1 MLLPILV
8 PMIIGMFLALN
19 MGGSGTAPSF
29 SAAFGASV
37 IKKLAIPGLFGI
49 FVFAGAILAG
59 EKVVLTIGK
68 GLMPARYL
76 TMVVSSVI
84 LLAISL
90 SLLIANLLGVP
101 QSTSQSTVFA
111 LAGAAAYLDQ
121 VNYHKIFFE
130 IVPMWL
136 VLPVIGFLI
145 TYVLA
150 RLFRKY
156 LEDPRYN
163 DYRTLGRYSVPR
175 LLLIASG
182 CYVAFSIGSNNVAN
196 ATGPLVSML
205 INELNISPDDDQKF
219 RLIMILA
226 TLIIAPLFGIGS
238 SVFGYKV
245 LKSAGKDITRL
256 GPMHASLVSVVTAT
270 LLLLASVTKGIP
282 TSLVQLNSL
291 AIMAISVKQAGVSK
305 TVKNSTVKRFW
316 LVWVTT
322 PLVALAITLML
333 MYVADKSG
341 ILFY

>member
-8 PMIIGMFLALN
+8 PMLIGMFLALN

-29 SAAFGASV
+29 SAAFGANL

-49 FVFAGAILAG
+49 FVFAGAIIAG

-76 TMVVSSVI
+76 TLVVSSII
-84 LLAISL
+84 LLSISL
-90 SLLIANLLGVP
+90 SLLIANILGVP

-111 LAGAAAYLDQ
+111 VVGAAAYLDRI
-121 VNYHKIFFE
+121 NYHKIFFE

-136 VLPVIGFLI
+136 VLPLIGFVL
-145 TYVLA
+145 TYIFA
-150 RLFRKY
+150 WLFQKY
-156 LEDPRYN
+156 FENPTYN
-163 DYRTLGRYSVPR
+163 DYRTLHRYSVPR
-175 LLLIASG
+175 LLLIGSG

-205 INELNISPDDDQKF
+205 INELNISPEDNQKF
-219 RLIMILA
+219 RLIMILV
-226 TLIIAPLFGIGS
+226 TLVIAPLFGIGS

-245 LKSAGKDITRL
+245 LKAAGKDITHL
-256 GPMHASLVSVVTAT
+256 GPMHASLVSIVTAT
-270 LLLLASVTKGIP
+270 LLLAASITQGIP

-291 AIMAISVKQAGVSK
+291 AIMAISIKQSGL
-305 TVKNSTVKRFW
+305 KNTLKNNTVKRFW
-316 LVWVTT
+316 LVWVTA
-322 PLVALAITLML
+322 PLVSLSITLL
-333 MYVADKSG
+333 LIYIADKAG

>member
-37 IKKLAIPGLFGI
+37 IKKLAIPGLFGL

-76 TMVVSSVI
+76 TMVVSSII

-111 LAGAAAYLDQ
+111 VAGAAAYLDH

-130 IVPMWL
+130 IVSMWL
-136 VLPVIGFLI
+136 LLPLIGFII
-145 TYVLA
+145 TFVLA
-150 RLFRKY
+150 IVFSKY
-156 LEDPRYN
+156 FEDPRYN

-219 RLIMILA
+219 RLVMILA
-226 TLIIAPLFGIGS
+226 TLVIAPLFGIGS

-256 GPMHASLVSVVTAT
+256 GPMHASLVSMVTAT
-270 LLLLASVTKGIP
+270 LLLLASVTRGIP

-291 AIMAISVKQAGVSK
+291 AIMAISVKQSGFSK
-305 TVKNSTVKRFW
+305 TLKNSTVKRFW
-316 LVWVTT
+316 LVWVTA

-333 MYVADKSG
+333 MYAADKAG

>member
-1 MLLPILV
+1 MLLPILI
-8 PMIIGMFLALN
+8 PMLIGMFLALN

-29 SAAFGASV
+29 SAAYGANV
-37 IKKLAIPGLFGI
+37 IKKMAIPGLFGI
-49 FVFAGAILAG
+49 FVFAGAIIAG

-76 TMVVSSVI
+76 TLVVSSVI
-84 LLAISL
+84 LLSISL

-111 LAGAAAYLDQ
+111 VAGAAAYLDR
-121 VNYHKIFFE
+121 VNYHRIFFE

-136 VLPVIGFLI
+136 VLPIIGFLI
-145 TYVLA
+145 TYFLA
-150 RLFRKY
+150 RALRKY
-156 LEDPRYN
+156 LEDPKYN
-163 DYRTLGRYSVPR
+163 DYRTLGRFSIPR

-205 INELNISPDDDQKF
+205 INELKISPDDDKKF

-226 TLIIAPLFGIGS
+226 TLVIAPLFGIGS

-245 LKSAGKDITRL
+245 LKSTGKDITRL

-291 AIMAISVKQAGVSK
+291 AIMAISIKQVGYSK
-305 TVKNSTVKRFW
+305 TTKNNTVKRFW
-316 LVWVTT
+316 LVWVTA
-322 PLVALAITLML
+322 PLVALALTLL
-333 MYVADKSG
+333 MMYAADKAG